1 MLLVNVQLFLDTA
14 FVGGHEMQALYI
26 NGKST

>member
-14 FVGGHEMQALYI
+14 FFGGHEMQSLHI